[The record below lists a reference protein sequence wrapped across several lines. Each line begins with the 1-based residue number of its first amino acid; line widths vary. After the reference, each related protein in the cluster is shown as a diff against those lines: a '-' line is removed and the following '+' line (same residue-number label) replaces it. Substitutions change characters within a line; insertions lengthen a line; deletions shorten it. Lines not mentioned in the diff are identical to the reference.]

1 MAKKL
6 SGKGIADRLNQLNA
20 LTEESNKSIE
30 ETNYIPI
37 DSIVFN
43 DDNIFNKYDSDESI
57 AELAENIKEN
67 GLLHNIV
74 VAEIE
79 PHKYLLISGERRTK
93 AMLHLGEDK
102 IRATVKKGLSDLE
115 TLKMLFFANS
125 ETREYTTEEKVQ
137 IIEGFMNKL
146 KEYEN
151 GSEKDAV
158 AKFKEY
164 VAQAFH
170 INERQAYRL
179 ISITTDLIEPLKQ
192 LLFADTITVE
202 AAASLAQL
210 PEGYQ
215 VSAADI
221 INSNASNVKYAV
233 EQALDY
239 AKKAKN
245 IMSKTNTALA
255 KQKTRRMYNSSRLAQ
270 AEEELS
276 KIGDETDPDTIARRF
291 KLERDVTKY
300 NAEINQLDK
309 EIEFETQKQDNE
321 VEKIYNNT
329 LSSVDKGNDKDDTG
343 EIEQAKMIERHV
355 HKIEV
360 DVRKLKKMKPSKE
373 LNEIQELI
381 DQYKKLI

>member
-93 AMLHLGEDK
+93 AMLRLGEDK

-146 KEYEN
+146 REYEN

-221 INSNASNVKYAV
+221 INSNASNAKYAV

-276 KIGDETDPDTIARRF
+276 KIGDGTDPNTVAKRF

-321 VEKIYNNT
+321 VAKIYNNT

-343 EIEQAKMIERHV
+343 EIEQAKMIERQI
-355 HKIEV
+355 HKIEI

>member
-43 DDNIFNKYDSDESI
+43 DDNIFNKYDSNESI

-93 AMLHLGEDK
+93 AMMHLGEDK
-102 IRATVKKGLSDLE
+102 IKATVKKGLSDLE

-221 INSNASNVKYAV
+221 ISSNASNVKYAV

-276 KIGDETDPDTIARRF
+276 KIGDETDSDTIARRF

-343 EIEQAKMIERHV
+343 EIEQAKMIERQV

>member
-37 DSIVFN
+37 NSIVFN

-146 KEYEN
+146 REYEN

-210 PEGYQ
+210 PEVYQ

-221 INSNASNVKYAV
+221 INSNASDVKYAV
-233 EQALDY
+233 AQALEY

-276 KIGDETDPDTIARRF
+276 KIGDGADPTTVAKRF

-343 EIEQAKMIERHV
+343 EIEQAKMIERQV

>member
-146 KEYEN
+146 REYEN
-151 GSEKDAV
+151 SSEKDAV

-221 INSNASNVKYAV
+221 INSNASDVKYAV
-233 EQALDY
+233 AQALEY

-276 KIGDETDPDTIARRF
+276 KIGDGTDPTTVAKRF

-343 EIEQAKMIERHV
+343 EIEQAKMIERQV

-381 DQYKKLI
+381 DQYKKLM

>member
-146 KEYEN
+146 REYEN
-151 GSEKDAV
+151 SSEKDAV

-221 INSNASNVKYAV
+221 ISSNASNVKYAV

-276 KIGDETDPDTIARRF
+276 KIGDETDSDTIARRF

-343 EIEQAKMIERHV
+343 EIEQAKMIERQV

>member
-43 DDNIFNKYDSDESI
+43 DDNIFNKYDSNESI

-221 INSNASNVKYAV
+221 ISSNASNVKYAV

-343 EIEQAKMIERHV
+343 EIEQAKMIERQV

>member
-146 KEYEN
+146 REYEN
-151 GSEKDAV
+151 SSEKDAV

-221 INSNASNVKYAV
+221 ISSNASNVKYAV

-276 KIGDETDPDTIARRF
+276 KIGDGTDPTTVAKRF
-291 KLERDVTKY
+291 KLERDVIKY
-300 NAEINQLDK
+300 KAEINQIDK
-309 EIEFETQKQDNE
+309 EIDFETQKQDNE

-343 EIEQAKMIERHV
+343 EIEQAKMIERQV

>member
-37 DSIVFN
+37 DSIEFN
-43 DDNIFNKYDSDESI
+43 NNNVFNKYDSDESI

-137 IIEGFMNKL
+137 IIEDFMNKL
-146 KEYEN
+146 REYEN
-151 GSEKDAV
+151 SSEKDAV

-215 VSAADI
+215 ASAADI
-221 INSNASNVKYAV
+221 ISSNASNVKYAV

-276 KIGDETDPDTIARRF
+276 KIGDGTDSDTIARRF

-343 EIEQAKMIERHV
+343 EIEQAKMIERQV

>member
-146 KEYEN
+146 REYEN
-151 GSEKDAV
+151 SSEKDAV

-221 INSNASNVKYAV
+221 ISSNASNVKYAV

-276 KIGDETDPDTIARRF
+276 KIGDGTDPTTVAKRF
-291 KLERDVTKY
+291 KLERDVIKY
-300 NAEINQLDK
+300 KAEINQLDK
-309 EIEFETQKQDNE
+309 EIDFETQKQDNE

-343 EIEQAKMIERHV
+343 EIEQAKMIERQV

>member
-6 SGKGIADRLNQLNA
+6 DISSAVSRLNKVNDA
-20 LTEESNKSIE
+20 IEEAEKNKEKTEE
-30 ETNYIPI
+30 IPI
-37 DSIVFN
+37 TSIVLN
-43 DDNIFNKYDSDESI
+43 QDNIFNDCDSDDSI

-67 GLLHNIV
+67 GLIHSIV
-74 VAEIE
+74 VHEIA
-79 PHKYLLISGERRTK
+79 PNKYLLISGERRYK
-93 AMLHLGEDK
+93 AFKYLGWGF
-102 IRATVKKGLSDLE
+102 IRATIKKGLSDLE
-115 TLKMLFFANS
+115 VLKLLFFANS
-125 ETREYTTEEKVQ
+125 ETREYTMEEKVH
-137 IIEGFMNKL
+137 IIESFLSKL
-146 KEYEN
+146 KQFEN
-151 GSEKDAV
+151 GSDKEDA

-170 INERQAYRL
+170 INERQAYKL
-179 ISITTDLIEPLKQ
+179 ISITTELIASLKKM
-192 LLFADTITVE
+192 LFDDIIDVNT
-202 AAASLAQL
+202 AAALAQL

-215 VSAADI
+215 NSAADI
-221 INSNASNVKYAV
+221 IEANFEDKKYAI
-233 EQALDY
+233 EKALDF
-239 AKKAKN
+239 AKRAKT
-245 IMSKTNTALA
+245 IISKTNSTLA
-255 KQKTRRMYNSSRLAQ
+255 KQRTRRMYNNGRLIQ

-276 KIGDETDPDTIARRF
+276 KIGDETDSDTIARRF

-343 EIEQAKMIERHV
+343 EIEQAKMIERQV

>member
-37 DSIVFN
+37 DSIEFN
-43 DDNIFNKYDSDESI
+43 NDNIFNKYDSDESI

-102 IRATVKKGLSDLE
+102 IRATIKKGLSDLE
-115 TLKMLFFANS
+115 TIKMLFFANS

-146 KEYEN
+146 REYEN

-221 INSNASNVKYAV
+221 ISSNASDVKYAV
-233 EQALDY
+233 AQALEY

-270 AEEELS
+270 AEEELL

-343 EIEQAKMIERHV
+343 EIEQAKMIERQV

>member
-93 AMLHLGEDK
+93 AMLHLGENK

-146 KEYEN
+146 REYEN

-221 INSNASNVKYAV
+221 INSNASDVKYAV
-233 EQALDY
+233 AQALEY

-245 IMSKTNTALA
+245 IMSKTNTVLA

-276 KIGDETDPDTIARRF
+276 KIGDGTDPTTVAKRF

-343 EIEQAKMIERHV
+343 EIEQAKMIERQV

-381 DQYKKLI
+381 DQYKKLM

>member
-37 DSIVFN
+37 DSIEFN
-43 DDNIFNKYDSDESI
+43 NDNIFNKYDSDESI

-102 IRATVKKGLSDLE
+102 IRATIKKGLSDLE

-146 KEYEN
+146 REYEN

-221 INSNASNVKYAV
+221 ISSNGSNVKYAV

-270 AEEELS
+270 AKEELS
-276 KIGDETDPDTIARRF
+276 KIGDETDPDTIERRF

-343 EIEQAKMIERHV
+343 EIEQAKMIERQV

>member
-20 LTEESNKSIE
+20 LTKESNKSIE

-37 DSIVFN
+37 DSIIFN

-146 KEYEN
+146 REYEN
-151 GSEKDAV
+151 SSEKDAV

-221 INSNASNVKYAV
+221 INSNDSNVKYAV

-276 KIGDETDPDTIARRF
+276 KIGDETDSDTIARRF

-343 EIEQAKMIERHV
+343 EIEQAKMIERQV

>member
-20 LTEESNKSIE
+20 LTKESNKSIE

-221 INSNASNVKYAV
+221 INSNASDVKYAV

-343 EIEQAKMIERHV
+343 EIEQAKMIERQV

>member
-1 MAKKL
+1 ME
-6 SGKGIADRLNQLNA
+6 RVFEPFQQL
-20 LTEESNKSIE
+20 
-30 ETNYIPI
+30 I
-37 DSIVFN
+37 DSYRNLITPDSPDSTKAKYYFLIAGHSAYPDTIIKYANLSLNLCEDN
-43 DDNIFNKYDSDESI
+43 DYRLLSKNTSI
-57 AELAENIKEN
+57 IGRA
-67 GLLHNIV
+67 
-74 VAEIE
+74 
-79 PHKYLLISGERRTK
+79 YLLADE
-93 AMLHLGEDK
+93 
-102 IRATVKKGLSDLE
+102 
-115 TLKMLFFANS
+115 NS
-125 ETREYTTEEKVQ
+125 T
-137 IIEGFMNKL
+137 
-146 KEYEN
+146 
-151 GSEKDAV
+151 A
-158 AKFKEY
+158 
-164 VAQAFH
+164 
-170 INERQAYRL
+170 
-179 ISITTDLIEPLKQ
+179 
-192 LLFADTITVE
+192 
-202 AAASLAQL
+202 L
-210 PEGYQ
+210 PFYQ
-215 VSAADI
+215 
-221 INSNASNVKYAV
+221 K
-233 EQALDY
+233 ALDY

-276 KIGDETDPDTIARRF
+276 KIGDETDPDTIARRY

-343 EIEQAKMIERHV
+343 EIEQAKMIERQV

>member
-93 AMLHLGEDK
+93 AMMHLGEDK

-146 KEYEN
+146 REYEN
-151 GSEKDAV
+151 SSEKDAV

-221 INSNASNVKYAV
+221 ISSNASNVKYAV

-343 EIEQAKMIERHV
+343 EIEQAKMIERQV

>member
-43 DDNIFNKYDSDESI
+43 DDNIFNKYDSNESI

-192 LLFADTITVE
+192 LLFTDTITVE

-221 INSNASNVKYAV
+221 ISSNASNVKYAV

-343 EIEQAKMIERHV
+343 EIEQAKMIERQV

>member
-93 AMLHLGEDK
+93 AMLHLGENK

-146 KEYEN
+146 REYEN
-151 GSEKDAV
+151 SSEKDAV

-221 INSNASNVKYAV
+221 INSNASDVKYAV
-233 EQALDY
+233 AQALEY

-245 IMSKTNTALA
+245 IMSKTNTVLA

-276 KIGDETDPDTIARRF
+276 KIGDGTNPTTVAKRF

-343 EIEQAKMIERHV
+343 EIEQAKMIERQV

-381 DQYKKLI
+381 DQYKKLM

>member
-146 KEYEN
+146 REYEN
-151 GSEKDAV
+151 SSEKDAV

-215 VSAADI
+215 ASAADI
-221 INSNASNVKYAV
+221 ISSNASNVKYAV

-276 KIGDETDPDTIARRF
+276 KIGDETDSDTIARRF

-343 EIEQAKMIERHV
+343 EIEQAKMIERQV